1 MGKYRGMEAEEEFLM
16 EWTHLTFDT
25 EILNII
31 WSLSAAAFLL
41 LLLLF
46 VVETSGVHFDR
57 DKT

>member
-57 DKT
+57 DET